1 MSPWAIHAHCLN
13 LKVCHPNQCVT
24 EVDFGILQ
32 VWVHVHGLSLG
43 MLNIDN
49 AKHVANSIGKCFELE
64 TETDMQSRGYIRMK
78 TKVRVNEPLTP
89 GF

>member
-1 MSPWAIHAHCLN
+1 
-13 LKVCHPNQCVT
+13 
-24 EVDFGILQ
+24 
-32 VWVHVHGLSLG
+32 

-49 AKHVANSIGKCFELE
+49 AKHVANSIGKCFEFE